1 MVNRVALAILDVQM
15 PEIDGFELAEMMR
28 GSVRTHAI
36 PIIFVT
42 AGLADQRRVFKGY
55 ESGAVDF
62 LLKPIEGH
70 VLKGKARVF
79 FQLYRQQIQLAED
92 LCDRTETLRMTE
104 LFTAML
110 AHDLR
115 GPLGAI
121 VMSSMVVAKTSTDA
135 LIQQMA
141 SRAVS
146 SARSMSRMIEDMLD
160 LSRSRIGDGIA
171 VRRVRGDLEAALPR
185 VADECS
191 AAHPDRCISWVAAGD
206 FTGDWDTDRLSQV
219 ASISS
224 ETRSVTETGKYQC
237 GSTWMAETLAPS
249 A

>member
-1 MVNRVALAILDVQM
+1 
-15 PEIDGFELAEMMR
+15 
-28 GSVRTHAI
+28 
-36 PIIFVT
+36 
-42 AGLADQRRVFKGY
+42 
-55 ESGAVDF
+55 
-62 LLKPIEGH
+62 
-70 VLKGKARVF
+70 
-79 FQLYRQQIQLAED
+79 
-92 LCDRTETLRMTE
+92 MTE

-171 VRRVRGDLEAALPR
+171 VRRVRGDLEAALRR

-219 ASISS
+219 ASNLIRNAIRHGDGKVPVRVDMDGRDASTVSLKVFNDGHIPPELLPNIFEPFRSREMTSARGEGLGIGLYIVREIIRAHHGSIEVASS
-224 ETRSVTETGKYQC
+224 QRSGTTFTVILPRNQ
-237 GSTWMAETLAPS
+237 S
-249 A
+249 